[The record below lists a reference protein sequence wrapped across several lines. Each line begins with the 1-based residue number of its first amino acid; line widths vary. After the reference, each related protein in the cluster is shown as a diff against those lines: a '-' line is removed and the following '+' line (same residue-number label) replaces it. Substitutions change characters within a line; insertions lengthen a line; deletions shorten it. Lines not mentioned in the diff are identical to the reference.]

1 MAGFGGRLLR
11 VCVLTRKSKHEV
23 NSALACFR
31 GHHIRRSRV
40 RKKNECDKRTVPVCC
55 GPYESYPP
63 ARNKFIH
70 SFHSLS
76 ARIRPRPPASA
87 CVGPYTTPTLAT
99 FWGSAIQW
107 IRPTERRRYLHCNN
121 LLHLLGYVTTSQ
133 LAGLYRGDA
142 GRCGVTGVRP

>member
-76 ARIRPRPPASA
+76 ARIRPRPHASDLTRHQRLPPFGVA
-87 CVGPYTTPTLAT
+87 QFSGLDPRRGEGTCTAIISSIFWVTLRHH
-99 FWGSAIQW
+99 S
-107 IRPTERRRYLHCNN
+107 
-121 LLHLLGYVTTSQ
+121 LLDYIAVMQ
-133 LAGLYRGDA
+133 DDA
-142 GRCGVTGVRP
+142 E